1 MNPNNL
7 IRMAALAAVASGCIS
22 APDVIIVDR
31 QTALE
36 QQASGRFPTLQE
48 ELDHAAITAE
58 PVPFTRAGLDEA
70 GWQPRKEHDAI
81 ARLYREAAHH
91 GERVDQLLQ
100 RRCIGEAAD
109 GTLVETREPC
119 RGGVDVATVS
129 VLLERANRNRRQ
141 IWRHLLG
148 DRPESALA
156 GIRSRWREAHLRSVV
171 CGGHIQRKGGAW
183 VVKEC

>member
-1 MNPNNL
+1 MKRRSL
-7 IRMAALAAVASGCIS
+7 TQLAVLAALVSGCIS

-36 QQASGRFPTLQE
+36 QQANGRFPTLQE
-48 ELDHAAITAE
+48 ELDAAAITSE
-58 PVPFTRAGLDEA
+58 PVPFTRAGLEEA

-81 ARLYREAAHH
+81 ARLYREASRQ
-91 GERVDQLLQ
+91 GERIDQLLR

-109 GTLVETREPC
+109 GSLAETKEQC

-129 VLLERANRNRRQ
+129 ALLERANRNRRQ

-148 DRPESALA
+148 SRPESALP
-156 GIRSRWREAHLRSVV
+156 GIRGRWREAHLQSVV
-171 CGGHIQRKGGAW
+171 CGGHIQRQGGAW